1 MDMKLNRYIYKKLL
15 EVEYENCPWTEE
27 DINDWITDW
36 YKDTFQEIGMSKEGK
51 AKSRAPPM
59 WLAGKDWSIREK
71 ERLERKKN
79 EEEIRDS

>member
-1 MDMKLNRYIYKKLL
+1 ML

-36 YKDTFQEIGMSKEGK
+36 YMDTFQEVGCDGGIPK
-51 AKSRAPPM
+51 ARSPPM
-59 WLAGKDWSIREK
+59 WLAGKDWSKREK